1 MRCDN
6 HITLF
11 HFVLVD
17 SVRKKSNKKQKTK
30 VIVYISINKKRKKN
44 KNKKPTTYITCIH
57 GFDNIKK
64 IDLDFFFNHPRP
76 GLEPGSFF
84 LSIHF

>member
-30 VIVYISINKKRKKN
+30 VIVYISINKKRKKT
-44 KNKKPTTYITCIH
+44 KTKKQQHTLHVYMDLITL
-57 GFDNIKK
+57 KK
-64 IDLDFFFNHPRP
+64 
-76 GLEPGSFF
+76 
-84 LSIHF
+84 